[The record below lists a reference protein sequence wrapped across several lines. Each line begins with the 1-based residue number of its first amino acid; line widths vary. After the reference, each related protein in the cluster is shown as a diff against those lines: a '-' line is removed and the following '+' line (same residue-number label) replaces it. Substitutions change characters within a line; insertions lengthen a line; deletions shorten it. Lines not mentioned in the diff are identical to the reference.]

1 MLLIGY
7 CNTKV
12 RKEDDFCLKNEMG
25 RGEKDQG
32 WLGSVMKYHGRWFPC
47 AICGQG
53 GWEGEGEGGCFQ
65 NSANSSREDGV
76 RQTL

>member
-53 GWEGEGEGGCFQ
+53 G
-65 NSANSSREDGV
+65 
-76 RQTL
+76 